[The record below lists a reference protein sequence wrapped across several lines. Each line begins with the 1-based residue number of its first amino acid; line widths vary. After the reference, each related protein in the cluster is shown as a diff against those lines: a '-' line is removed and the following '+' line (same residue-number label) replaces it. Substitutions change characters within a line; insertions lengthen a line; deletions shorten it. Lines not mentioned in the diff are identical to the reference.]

1 MISIHKSVDLDVPLP
16 SGLRWQRLTMA
27 DHDRICDLHL
37 ASLQGVAPDVVRRE
51 EPDFFAATLQ
61 GRGELAGIF
70 HGPDMIAYTVLLYE
84 MSAYDDPSPEW
95 NPDPCR
101 PLVKLAG
108 SGVLHA
114 WRGLGLQKAFIA
126 QRVRMAGPQAQVFGT
141 ASPANAAS
149 WRNLLSSGFTL
160 RGIKLMYEGSPRFI
174 GVRTPVCSIAI
185 HQGIPEG
192 EIELDC
198 FDIQGQQ
205 KLMRQG
211 WQGVC
216 LGLGPN
222 RIRYSR
228 MLTSEPMQ

>member
-1 MISIHKSVDLDVPLP
+1 MSSNVTLVDLDVPLP
-16 SGLRWQRLTMA
+16 SGLRWQRLTLA
-27 DHDRICDLHL
+27 DHERVCDLHL
-37 ASLQGVAPDVVRRE
+37 ASLQGIATDVVRRE

-70 HGPDMIAYTVLLYE
+70 NGPNMIAYTVLLRE

-95 NPDPCR
+95 TPDPCL

-149 WRNLLSSGFTL
+149 WRNLLSGGFTL

-174 GVRTPVCSIAI
+174 GVRAPNQDSATSLFL
-185 HQGIPEG
+185 PESDV
-192 EIELDC
+192 ELDC

-205 KLMRQG
+205 HLMRQG
-211 WQGVC
+211 WHGVG
-216 LGLGPN
+216 LGAGPN

-228 MLTSEPMQ
+228 VHTHGAKL